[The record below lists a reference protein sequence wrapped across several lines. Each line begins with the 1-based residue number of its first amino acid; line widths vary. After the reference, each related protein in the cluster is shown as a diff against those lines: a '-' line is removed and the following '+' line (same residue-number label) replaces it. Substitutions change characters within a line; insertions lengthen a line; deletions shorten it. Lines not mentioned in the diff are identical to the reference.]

1 MNDPRDYADN
11 NEPPIDSD
19 DDFDYN
25 GHYEGD
31 FGWDVVEDEYELGR

>member
-11 NEPPIDSD
+11 NEPPIDYND
-19 DDFDYN
+19 ETDYN

-31 FGWDVVEDEYELGR
+31 FEWNEDEYTLGQ